1 MLAVQREAVEGV
13 VRRHMQLRS
22 TNLKRVMRRWRVF
35 DAGRTRYRVTDYP
48 IMLSRSLPSDRR
60 CQGSLRC
67 TWTVTVKDSRA
78 SPVRMP
84 DTGAAS
90 L

>member
-1 MLAVQREAVEGV
+1 MSAVQREAVEGV

-22 TNLKRVMRRWRVF
+22 TNLKRVMRRRL
-35 DAGRTRYRVTDYP
+35 GRTRYRVTDNP

-60 CQGSLRC
+60 CQGALRC
-67 TWTVTVKDSRA
+67 TRTVTVKDSRA